1 MRRRGILLIL
11 TVVLLGAPGMAARAD
26 VATSPAGVTS
36 QPASSLPQ
44 AVLQRARAFRGNP
57 IPLAV
62 VTGVALLVAA
72 GLGLY
77 TIVLVYRE
85 PDRRSPAS
93 PPTP

>member
-1 MRRRGILLIL
+1 M
-11 TVVLLGAPGMAARAD
+11 VALLGAPGVAASAD

-36 QPASSLPQ
+36 QPTPSWPQ

-57 IPLAV
+57 VPLAV
-62 VTGVALLVAA
+62 VTGLALLVAA
-72 GLGLY
+72 GLGFY